1 MRTAK
6 VLDRLKAEQAK
17 NPDVPHYDSMGTPWP
32 QPPSDVKTA
41 GYWKLEG
48 RRPARGEQPCAFV
61 VSGHGSSY
69 NPTGWVAAYHLSQ
82 TVEIR
87 RRQAAPQPERLT
99 TAARP
104 IAPEPLPLIEDDR
117 DETRQRLD
125 SLARLLER
133 APLGGQVL
141 YLDTETTGLARPPT
155 TCWRSPWSMS
165 PARCCWIP
173 WCGPAVARPGPRLRR
188 CMASVPKTWPPPP
201 NWRQS
206 PPSWPRSSRPPTPW

>member
-6 VLDRLKAEQAK
+6 VLDRLKAEQTK
-17 NPDVPHYDSMGTPWP
+17 NPDVPHYDSMGAPWP

-61 VSGHGSSY
+61 VSGHGSRY

-87 RRQAAPQPERLT
+87 RRQAAPQPERPM

-104 IAPEPLPLIEDDR
+104 IAPPRTAPR
-117 DETRQRLD
+117 HRGRPGRNPPAARQ
-125 SLARLLER
+125 
-133 APLGGQVL
+133 PG
-141 YLDTETTGLARPPT
+141 P
-155 TCWRSPWSMS
+155 
-165 PARCCWIP
+165 PARTR
-173 WCGPAVARPGPRLRR
+173 PAGRAGAVPGHRNHRPGPDH
-188 CMASVPKTWPPPP
+188 
-201 NWRQS
+201 Q
-206 PPSWPRSSRPPTPW
+206 

>member
-69 NPTGWVAAYHLSQ
+69 NPTSWVAAYHLSQ

-87 RRQAAPQPERLT
+87 RRQAAPQPEQPT

-104 IAPEPLPLIEDDR
+104 IAPEPL
-117 DETRQRLD
+117 
-125 SLARLLER
+125 
-133 APLGGQVL
+133 
-141 YLDTETTGLARPPT
+141 
-155 TCWRSPWSMS
+155 
-165 PARCCWIP
+165 
-173 WCGPAVARPGPRLRR
+173 RR
-188 CMASVPKTWPPPP
+188 F
-201 NWRQS
+201 
-206 PPSWPRSSRPPTPW
+206 SR